1 MKLAA
6 TLAATTLLTVAGAA
20 QAAPAAAKATVKAT
34 AKAAVKAST
43 VAFARADKDDDDLLS
58 LDEFESFLKPLGR
71 ERGGKGKFG
80 KNAQLLADLEQAS
93 ATLFAWFDADASGGV
108 SLDEWLAGRASD
120 PTVSAPDF
128 TLIPFGAIDRNG
140 DGKLNFGEFQ
150 GVFAGYAP
158 TLLSKAWFQLYLD
171 AQVTV
176 TVTAS

>member
-1 MKLAA
+1 MKLAV
-6 TLAATTLLTVAGAA
+6 TLAATTLLTAAGAA
-20 QAAPAAAKATVKAT
+20 QAAPAA

-58 LDEFESFLKPLGR
+58 LNEFESFLKPLGR

-80 KNAQLLADLEQAS
+80 KNAQLLADLEQTA

-108 SLDEWLAGRASD
+108 SLDEWLTGRASD

-150 GVFAGYAP
+150 GVFAGYVP